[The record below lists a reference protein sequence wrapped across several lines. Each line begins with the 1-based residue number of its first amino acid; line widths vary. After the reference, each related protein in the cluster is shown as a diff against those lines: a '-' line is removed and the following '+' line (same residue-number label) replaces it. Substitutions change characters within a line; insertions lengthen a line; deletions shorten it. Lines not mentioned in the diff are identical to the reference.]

1 MILHSVPRGLRPAK
15 GLINGFILSIIFWA
29 VMACLWMSVGH
40 AQTWKQ
46 GSDVTVA
53 WDAVTSATGTIS
65 YKLYYKPAAGGT
77 ETFSK
82 AATTT
87 QATLTLPEGRWY
99 LGVSTVKTMGAD
111 SVESSINWSDNPAV
125 TFQAQTFGV
134 FYIAPAPPPVG
145 IRPLN

>member
-1 MILHSVPRGLRPAK
+1 MILWNVPKELRPAK
-15 GLINGFILSIIFWA
+15 GIINGVILSLLMWA
-29 VMACLWMSVGH
+29 LLLAPCY
-40 AQTWKQ
+40 AQIWKQ

-99 LGVSTVKTMGAD
+99 LGVSTVKTIGVD